1 MLPAVSQLA
10 RTAIALILLVVCH
23 TPLGAQRHDLDALLP
38 APATATTAVR
48 QAALAGDLPRAAS
61 LAAALPAADR
71 PVWLGLLAIL
81 RHEAPAAVRLL
92 RPANQPKLLGV
103 AYYLAGQH
111 LLFRD
116 QMAEAIRRDP
126 LDFGPYYYLGR
137 HYDTDGNDTEAAAG
151 WFRRALERNPG
162 HARSRSYLGFCLER
176 LGQPEA
182 AAAAYTATP
191 SLLNS
196 QLGLARLRLAAG
208 QPAEALPYA
217 SRAMAI
223 DPADASAPKLAARI
237 YMALGRRE
245 EAITALETAAR
256 LAPVDATIRYQLFRL
271 YQANGATAKAAA
283 ARTEFERLLRI
294 YGTQPSN

>member
-1 MLPAVSQLA
+1 
-10 RTAIALILLVVCH
+10 
-23 TPLGAQRHDLDALLP
+23 LLP
-38 APATATTAVR
+38 PPAAATEAVR
-48 QAALAGDLPRAAS
+48 QAVLAADLPRAAS

-81 RHEAPAAVRLL
+81 RREAPAAIRLL

-116 QMAEAIRRDP
+116 QMHEAIRRDP

-137 HYDTDGNDTEAAAG
+137 HYDTDSSDAQTAAG
-151 WFRRALERNPG
+151 WFRRALERHPG

-176 LGQPEA
+176 LAQPEA

-217 SRAMAI
+217 TRAIAI
-223 DPADASAPKLAARI
+223 DPADPAAPKLAARI
-237 YMALGRRE
+237 YTDLGRRP
-245 EAITALETAAR
+245 EAVAALETAAR
-256 LAPVDATIRYQLFRL
+256 LAPADATIRYQLFRL
-271 YQANGATAKAAA
+271 YQANAETQKAATARAA
-283 ARTEFERLLRI
+283 FERLVRI